1 MTLIQLK
8 DVDLSY
14 GTQVLLDK
22 VSYSLQE
29 GERICLLGRNGVG
42 KSTLLK
48 VLTSEISADDGE
60 LHFKSGLRIAKL
72 DQKLPAPNQ
81 HTIYDYVA
89 EALTDGKELQGEEW
103 EIDQAVQRWLSEVSI
118 DSTARMDSLSGG
130 KLRLVALARAL
141 ALDPD
146 VLLLDEP
153 TNHLDI
159 DRIEWLEERLS
170 QWVKT
175 CIFITHDRAFANRV
189 ASQIIELD
197 RGILRTYPGNLDAY
211 FKQKEHEEASEAN
224 RVALE
229 DKKLAQEEAW
239 IRQGIKARRT
249 RNEGRV
255 RALKALREQ
264 VSSRRVKQAQ
274 SQMSGIKHQASGKLV
289 AELTGVTKSFS
300 DKALFQ
306 DLDLLLIRGDR
317 LGILGDNGTGK
328 STLVKIILG
337 EITPDTGNVRL
348 GTKLDI
354 AYFDQR
360 RDDIDLDKSVF
371 DNVADGHQYV
381 DIDGRQV
388 HVMSYLQQ
396 YLFAPE
402 RARTPARAL
411 SGGELSRLALAK
423 LMAKP
428 FNLLI
433 MDEPTND
440 LDMET
445 LEVLENHLTDYQ
457 GSLILIS
464 HDRNFIDNTVST
476 VIHLD
481 GKGNYTQA
489 VGGYTDWADKYR
501 VKPSSVKKIK
511 STKSTDN
518 KSRPNAKKLSYND
531 QRELDMLPERI
542 EEAEAAYERLQ
553 EIISN
558 PDFLSKPHEETT
570 KAYQD
575 LADLEA
581 QITSLYTRW
590 EELSE

>member
-8 DVDLSY
+8 DIDLSY

-48 VLTSEISADDGE
+48 ILTSELSADDGE

-72 DQKLPAPNQ
+72 DQKLPQANEL
-81 HTIYDYVA
+81 TTYDYVA
-89 EALTDGKELQGEEW
+89 DAFTEGEEW

-141 ALDPD
+141 VQEPD

-159 DRIEWLEERLS
+159 DRIEWLEQRLT

-197 RGILRTYPGNLDAY
+197 RGTLRTYPGNLDAY

-289 AELTGVTKSFS
+289 TELTEVSKAFS
-300 DKALFQ
+300 DKSLFEG
-306 DLDLLLIRGDR
+306 LDLLLIRGDR

-337 EITPDTGNVRL
+337 EIAPDTGNVRL

-381 DIDGRQV
+381 DIDGREV

-396 YLFAPE
+396 YLFAPD

-445 LEVLENHLTDYQ
+445 LEVLENHLTEYQ

-464 HDRNFIDNTVST
+464 HDRNFIDNTVSS

-481 GKGNYTQA
+481 GMGNYTQT
-489 VGGYTDWADKYR
+489 VGGYSDWAQKHR
-501 VKPSSVKKIK
+501 SKPQSVKKNK
-511 STKSTDN
+511 TTHTQDTESTTVKH
-518 KSRPNAKKLSYND
+518 KLSYNE
-531 QRELDMLPERI
+531 QRELAMLPERI
-542 EEAEAAYERLQ
+542 EAKEAEYESLERA
-553 EIISN
+553 ISE
-558 PDFLSKPHEETT
+558 PDFVSKPHQETT
-570 KAYQD
+570 QIYQN
-575 LADLEA
+575 LAALEQ
-581 QITSLYTRW
+581 QISALYTRW
-590 EELSE
+590 EDLSSDNQ